1 MASRHPTG
9 HIFSCGVLLAS
20 PGGLLNEN
28 VEDIPPRLAHA
39 RRTNNQLKQIAQH
52 KEMCKYKKNTVLN
65 EIFATR

>member
-28 VEDIPPRLAHA
+28 VEDIPPGLAHA
-39 RRTNNQLKQIAQH
+39 RRTNSQLKQIAQQ
-52 KEMCKYKKNTVLN
+52 KKSCNYKKNTVVASSN
-65 EIFATR
+65 V